1 MDRTERELARLDRAH
16 LVHGFGSPAQTD
28 RDGTVRLV
36 KGRGIHVWDSEGRRY
51 VDGVSSLWNVNVGH
65 GRPEIAR
72 AISQQ
77 TRAIEYAPTLI
88 GFSSE
93 PAIRLAARIAKMAP
107 KGLNRV
113 MFTGGGSESNETVI
127 RLVRL
132 LASLSGKPGKVGIV
146 ALTRAYH
153 GSSTGAASLT
163 GLESF
168 HRHYEPL
175 MEGVFRMARPDCYR
189 CELGKTYPQ
198 CALAC
203 ADELERLVEREGAD
217 RIGAFI
223 CEPVQGVGGV
233 IPPPA
238 GWLARIREICDRH
251 DILLVADEVITGFG
265 RLGRNFGVQA
275 AKVVP
280 DMIAFAKGVT
290 SGYVPLGGVILHER
304 LYQIILDAGEDFVL
318 HHGYTYSGHPVACA
332 AGLANLD
339 VLEAEDLIPGVR
351 RKSKPFARALAGLSR
366 HPIVGGTRTAGLMGA
381 VELVRDRDSREP
393 FADAEKVPWRVRQ
406 AALRRGVLLRA
417 GLSFVVVC
425 PPFVITDDQIDDLI
439 GRLDEAIAE
448 VQAELGYGSR
458 PG

>member
-1 MDRTERELARLDRAH
+1 MHRSERELRRLDRAH
-16 LVHGFGSPAQTD
+16 LIHGFGSPSLTD

-36 KGRGIHVWDSEGRRY
+36 KGRGIHVWDAGGQRY
-51 VDGVSSLWNVNVGH
+51 IDGVASLWNVNVGH
-65 GRPEIAR
+65 GRSEICR
-72 AISQQ
+72 AIAKQARSI
-77 TRAIEYAPTLI
+77 AYAPTLI

-113 MFTGGGSESNETVI
+113 LFAGGGSESNESVI

-132 LASLSGKPGKVGIV
+132 LASLSGKPQKSGIV

-175 MEGVFRMARPDCYR
+175 MPGVFRMARPDCYR
-189 CELGKTYPQ
+189 CELGKTYPE
-198 CALAC
+198 CGLAC
-203 ADELERLVEREGAD
+203 ADELERIVQREGAD

-223 CEPVQGVGGV
+223 TEPVQGVGGV
-233 IPPPA
+233 IPPPE
-238 GWLARIREICDRH
+238 GWLSRIREICDRY

-280 DMIAFAKGVT
+280 DMIVFAKGVT

-304 LYQIILDAGEDFVL
+304 LFQRILDAGDDFVL

-339 VLEAEDLIPGVR
+339 ILEKDDLIRGVR
-351 RKSKPFARALAGLSR
+351 RKSKPFKNRLEKLLR
-366 HPIVGGTRTAGLMGA
+366 HPIVGQVRTAGLMGA
-381 VELVRDRDSREP
+381 VEFVRDRETREP
-393 FADAEKVPWRVRQ
+393 FPDADKVPWRIRQ
-406 AALRRGVLLRA
+406 AALRRGVILRA
-417 GLSFVVVC
+417 GLSFVVAC
-425 PPFVITDDQIDDLI
+425 PPFIIKKKQIDDLV
-439 GRLDEAIAE
+439 GRLDEAIVE
-448 VQAELGYGSR
+448 VQSELGY
-458 PG
+458 